1 VLKWF
6 QLRNAIGR
14 LQVMAEAS
22 SFLKIPRER
31 IGVLIGPNGA
41 TKKYIERTLLVKL
54 EIESETGGVKIILA
68 ENVEDPSLLFKAKD
82 VVNAIGRGF
91 SPELAFRLIRD
102 EEAFLD
108 IIDLRAIFGKSES
121 DIKRVKGRIIG
132 MEGKTRRIIEELTET
147 NVCVYGHTVGL
158 IGDIEQVQ
166 AAREAIQM
174 LIRGSLHSTV
184 YRFLHRK
191 RRELKKKMLELWEK
205 PPEEK

>member
-1 VLKWF
+1 
-6 QLRNAIGR
+6 
-14 LQVMAEAS
+14 MAGAS

-31 IGVLIGPNGA
+31 IGVLIGPNGEI
-41 TKKYIERTLLVKL
+41 KKYIERTLSVKL
-54 EIESETGGVKIILA
+54 EIESETGGVKITLT

-121 DIKRVKGRIIG
+121 DIRRVKGRIIG

-147 NVCVYGHTVGL
+147 NVCVYGYTVGL

-191 RRELKKKMLELWEK
+191 RRELKKRKLELWEK
-205 PPEEK
+205 PEEK